1 MSDSVQS
8 MTILA
13 QKAARIHELRTQLK
27 RFPQRLNEARR
38 QLDAEQRLLD
48 EVRIPW
54 EATEAAIQQKEATV
68 KLALETVEKFEQH
81 MKKVTTQKEFQA
93 ASRQVDEARRLNQK
107 LQNEILELKVKQEET
122 LPKLNELKERHR
134 KVEEEYQAQEKVI
147 LAEQGRIEAELRSEE
162 ETLRREA
169 AKVGSNVMPY
179 YERLTKAGRNPAIVP
194 VVAGKCTGC
203 NMALPPQAFN
213 QLLARNGSFMTCSH
227 CTRIIYYQA
236 PPEAPPIETPPVE
249 KPKRSKSK
257 AKSKEKA
264 AQTLPAGEGKKA
276 QAAAG

>member
-1 MSDSVQS
+1 

-48 EVRIPW
+48 EVRLPW
-54 EATEAAIQQKEATV
+54 EAAELAIQQKEATV

-93 ASRQVDEARRLNQK
+93 ASKQVDEARRLNQK

-122 LPKLNELKERHR
+122 LPKLNELRERHR
-134 KVEEEYQAQEKVI
+134 NVLEEYTAQEKTI
-147 LAEQGRIEAELRSEE
+147 LAEQGRLEAELSAEE
-162 ETLRREA
+162 ELLKKEA

-236 PPEAPPIETPPVE
+236 PAEPPKTEEPSME
-249 KPKRSKSK
+249 KPKTTKSKSK
-257 AKSKEKA
+257 TKAKRP
-264 AQTLPAGEGKKA
+264 PAEQKV